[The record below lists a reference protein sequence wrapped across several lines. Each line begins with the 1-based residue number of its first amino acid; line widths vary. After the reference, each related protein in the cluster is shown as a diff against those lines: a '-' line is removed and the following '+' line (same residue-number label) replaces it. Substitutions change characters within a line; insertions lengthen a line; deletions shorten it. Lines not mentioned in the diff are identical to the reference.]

1 MALPFL
7 GANSAFSRNEGKAS
21 TASKAKMQRLAGS
34 STKIVDLGGKTVVP
48 GHTDRVIKGWILGNP
63 KKRLAC

>member
-1 MALPFL
+1 MAPPFL
-7 GANSAFSRNEGKAS
+7 GTNSAFSRNEGKVS

-48 GHTDRVIKGWILGNP
+48 GHTDRVIKWWFFRVPGKGLT
-63 KKRLAC
+63 C